1 MEERQR
7 QGRTSQRAG
16 QENSQRKERTEGNW
30 KAIRAHWDG
39 GEQFNLESHAEPL
52 PGSFPERQGKEHS
65 KELCTLRMPRA
76 GQTTHTEIHIYICEY
91 VSRRLMAREEK
102 QKRHSKGLE
111 GKNRTLKTSK
121 REGKRKTQ

>member
-1 MEERQR
+1 MESNTHC
-7 QGRTSQRAG
+7 GM
-16 QENSQRKERTEGNW
+16 EGNS
-30 KAIRAHWDG
+30 
-39 GEQFNLESHAEPL
+39 LEYHEYSHLRSKSYVEPL